1 LFGSDEQ
8 YGMPETP
15 QSPHSPPPFAAV
27 GALNRLA
34 LGAGDPAPA
43 ASALRFPDGAHFR
56 IEIPSVEGPQV
67 LEAVIDA
74 ARRHDLIVNRVSQ
87 GSGAMLL
94 KEVELRDMAALGS
107 ESGIEVSLFIGPRES
122 FGIGAHARSGDGAA
136 QAGQLRGMRQLAYAV
151 EDVVRAVEAGIRSF
165 LVADLGLLT
174 VLTEMQTAG
183 ELPDDLVWKIS
194 VAMAPSNPAALRVL
208 QQLGASTVNVPSDVT
223 LAELAELRR
232 ATALPLDLYVE
243 SPDSLGGV
251 VRGNELADLVD
262 AGAPLY
268 AKFGLRNSRPLYP
281 AGEHVVGEAV
291 AIAREKVHRAAVALE
306 WLRRLG
312 PEHVQSAPGAPGLGI
327 PRITLSN
334 RTAVP
339 VVESR
344 AT

>member
-1 LFGSDEQ
+1 
-8 YGMPETP
+8 
-15 QSPHSPPPFAAV
+15 
-27 GALNRLA
+27 
-34 LGAGDPAPA
+34 
-43 ASALRFPDGAHFR
+43 
-56 IEIPSVEGPQV
+56 
-67 LEAVIDA
+67 
-74 ARRHDLIVNRVSQ
+74 
-87 GSGAMLL
+87 
-94 KEVELRDMAALGS
+94 
-107 ESGIEVSLFIGPRES
+107 
-122 FGIGAHARSGDGAA
+122 
-136 QAGQLRGMRQLAYAV
+136 
-151 EDVVRAVEAGIRSF
+151 
-165 LVADLGLLT
+165 
-174 VLTEMQTAG
+174 
-183 ELPDDLVWKIS
+183 
-194 VAMAPSNPAALRVL
+194 MAPSNPAALRVL

-251 VRGNELADLVD
+251 VRGNELADLVG

-312 PEHVQSAPGAPGLGI
+312 PEHVQSAPGATGLGI
-327 PRITLSN
+327 PRITTSN